1 MEIQYILHCCLES
14 WLSSI
19 RVIESGNVG
28 PVLIFKSCL
37 KDLGPNQEHN
47 QNSLI
52 LKLVSL
58 RRLSTTPEPR
68 AISLLY
74 LCTKPLSPS
83 SDLFMVDTE

>member
-1 MEIQYILHCCLES
+1 MEIQNILSCCLES

-28 PVLIFKSCL
+28 QWLFSSPQ
-37 KDLGPNQEHN
+37 DLRPDQQHN
-47 QNSLI
+47 QNSPI

-58 RRLSTTPEPR
+58 RRLSTSQEPR

-74 LCTKPLSPS
+74 LCTKPSTPS
-83 SDLFMVDTE
+83 GELFTVDTE